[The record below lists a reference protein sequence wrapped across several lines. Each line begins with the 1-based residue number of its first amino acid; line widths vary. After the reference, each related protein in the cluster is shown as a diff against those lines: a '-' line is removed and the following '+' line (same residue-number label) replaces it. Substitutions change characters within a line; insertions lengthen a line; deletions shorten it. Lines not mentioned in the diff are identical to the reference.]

1 MRPNI
6 SQWPA
11 AVFSMR
17 FRVYFEDTDAGGI
30 VYHAN
35 YLRFMERA
43 RSDWLRSLGVVHTQ
57 LAASDQIALVV
68 RDAKLEFLYPARLDD
83 ELVIDVR
90 LLEVRRAS
98 IVTAQTVILAGTDTP
113 LIATGVIR
121 VAALNRLDGK
131 VAAIPSWL
139 LEKIEQ

>member
-11 AVFSMR
+11 PVFSIKV
-17 FRVYFEDTDAGGI
+17 RVYFEDTDAGGI

-43 RSDWLRSLGVVHTQ
+43 RSDWLRSLGVAHTD
-57 LAASDQIALVV
+57 LAESDQIVLVV
-68 RDAKLEFLYPARLDD
+68 RDARLEFLVPARLDD
-83 ELVIDVR
+83 ELEIDVR

-98 IVTAQTVILAGTDTP
+98 IVTAQTVRPVGSDQP
-113 LIATGVIR
+113 LLATGVIR
-121 VAALNRLDGK
+121 VAALNRLNGK

-139 LEKIEQ
+139 LEKVE

>member
-11 AVFSMR
+11 SVFSIKV
-17 FRVYFEDTDAGGI
+17 RVYFEDTDAGGI

-35 YLRFMERA
+35 YLRYMERA
-43 RSDWLRSLGVVHTQ
+43 RSDWLRALGVAHAD
-57 LAASDQIALVV
+57 LARSDQVVLVV
-68 RDAKLEFLYPARLDD
+68 RDARLEFLVPARLDD
-83 ELVIDVR
+83 ELEIDVR

-98 IVTAQTVILAGTDTP
+98 IITAQTVTLAGSKTR
-113 LIATGVIR
+113 LLATGVIR

-139 LEKIEQ
+139 LEKVEQ

>member
-11 AVFSMR
+11 SVFSIKV
-17 FRVYFEDTDAGGI
+17 RVYFEDTDAGGI

-35 YLRFMERA
+35 YLRYMERA
-43 RSDWLRSLGVVHTQ
+43 RSDWLRSLGVAHAD
-57 LAASDQIALVV
+57 LARSDQVVLVV
-68 RDAKLEFLYPARLDD
+68 RDARLEFLFPARLDD
-83 ELVIDVR
+83 ELEIDVR

-98 IVTAQTVILAGTDTP
+98 IITAQTVTPAGSKTP
-113 LIATGVIR
+113 LLATGVIR

-131 VAAIPSWL
+131 VAAIPTWL